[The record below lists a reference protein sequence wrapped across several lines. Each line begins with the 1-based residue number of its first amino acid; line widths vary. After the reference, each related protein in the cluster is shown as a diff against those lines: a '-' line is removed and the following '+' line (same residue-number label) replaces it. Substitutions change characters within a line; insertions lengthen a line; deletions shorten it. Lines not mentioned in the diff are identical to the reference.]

1 MFQSKYV
8 FNNSTLSYDK
18 IELSLKEKIF
28 RFSLY
33 SVSFLVFV
41 GLLSYG
47 IFIYF
52 YDTASYQSM
61 RQENKQL
68 NQQYKQLNKR
78 MDKMASVLQ
87 EIEDRDDDI
96 YRVILQK
103 EPVPKSMRNAGFGG
117 TDRYKK
123 LRGFN
128 NSNLIIKTTKRLD
141 KLSKKMVVQSE
152 SYDQVMDLAKERS
165 EKIKHIPAIRPVD
178 MSSSYVTSY
187 YGYRFHPI
195 YKRREMH
202 QGVDFAAPI
211 GTKVFAP
218 ANGRVKKVSYS
229 GGYGRMIVIDHGYG
243 YKTRFAHMSKIL
255 VKKGQK
261 IERGETIGLIGNS
274 GLSTG
279 PHVHYEVHKDKV
291 KVNPIN
297 YYFKDLSPREYQS
310 IIRMVS
316 TQGEDKKDERNS

>member
-18 IELSLKEKIF
+18 IELSLKEKIL

-33 SVSFLVFV
+33 SVSFLAFV
-41 GLLSYG
+41 ALLSYG

-68 NQQYKQLNKR
+68 KEQYKNLNKR
-78 MDKMASVLQ
+78 MDKMAGVLE
-87 EIEDRDDDI
+87 EIEERDDNI

-103 EPVPKSMRNAGFGG
+103 EPIPKSMRNAGFGG

-123 LRGFN
+123 FRGFN
-128 NSNLIIKTTKRLD
+128 NSDMIIKTTKRLD

-152 SYDQVMDLAKERS
+152 SYDEVMDLAKERS

-178 MSSSYVTSY
+178 MSNSYVTSY

-211 GTKVFAP
+211 GTKIFAP
-218 ANGRVKKVSYS
+218 ANGRIVKVAYS
-229 GGYGRMIVIDHGYG
+229 GGYGRMLIIDHGYG
-243 YKTRFAHMSKIL
+243 YKTRYAHLSKIL

-279 PHVHYEVHKDKV
+279 PHLHYEVQKDNV

-297 YYFKDLSPREYQS
+297 YYFKDVSPKEYQN

-316 TQGEDKKDERNS
+316 AQGKKNKSKRNS